1 MPIAA
6 TALNYGFMCVASARS
21 LLAGGLGMIGNVV
34 CVLGW
39 NRETSVSGLFP
50 RLHIDPA
57 FRLENVKL
65 GEMNSLRSVRNL
77 LWNKLHICVV
87 IVYYHICSSI
97 ASPFRAQVMY
107 NHHFPYRG
115 V

>member
-6 TALNYGFMCVASARS
+6 TVLNYGLMCVASARS
-21 LLAGGLGMIGNVV
+21 LLAGGLGMIGKVV
-34 CVLGW
+34 SVLGW
-39 NRETSVSGLFP
+39 KRETSVSGLFP

-65 GEMNSLRSVRNL
+65 GEMNSLRSVRIL

-87 IVYYHICSSI
+87 MPLCIITSAALLH
-97 ASPFRAQVMY
+97 
-107 NHHFPYRG
+107 
-115 V
+115 